1 MERSTI
7 SVAVDGPAGAGKSTV
22 ARSAAAQ
29 LGFVYADTGAIYRTV
44 GLAVL
49 RRAISPDDVTS
60 VTALLP
66 LLRIRLQW
74 SDDGRQHSLLDGEDV
89 SEAIRA
95 SEVSDAASRVSAIP
109 SVRAFLLQMQR
120 DIAETHSVIMDGRDI
135 GTVVLPDATVKVF
148 LTASA
153 EVRARRRCAELVQ
166 RGAAAD
172 YETILQQ
179 LRQRDARD
187 AGREVAPLRPARD
200 SVLLD
205 TTDLTQEDSIS
216 RLVEIIRERT
226 GL

>member
-22 ARSAAAQ
+22 ARRAAAL

-49 RRAISPDDVTS
+49 RRGISPDDAAG

-109 SVRAFLLQMQR
+109 AVRAFLLQMQR

-166 RGAAAD
+166 RGAASD

-179 LRQRDARD
+179 IRQRDARD
-187 AGREVAPLRPARD
+187 TGREVAPLRPAQD

-205 TTDLTQEDSIS
+205 TTDLTQEESIF